1 MYNTMERRCGQY
13 FGDKFSVRCC
23 MGFRCNVSALDLDDR
38 YQLSESDV

>member
-13 FGDKFSVRCC
+13 LGDRFSVRYC
-23 MGFRCNVSALDLDDR
+23 MGCWCNVSALDLDDR